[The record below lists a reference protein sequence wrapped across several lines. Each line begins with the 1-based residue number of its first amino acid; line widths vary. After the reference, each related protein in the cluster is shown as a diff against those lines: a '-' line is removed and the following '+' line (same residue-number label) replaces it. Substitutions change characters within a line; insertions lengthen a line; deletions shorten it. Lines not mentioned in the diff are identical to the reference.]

1 MAYPTEIATR
11 DITGTFVNIVYD
23 KTTQTYGTEPK
34 EGFVHVSP
42 SIKTIRSLTSD
53 IVYDLSDLVN
63 TYYKLDETGTFTATV
78 MVPSDPDIEPNNW
91 YYTVTFGW
99 SRTPVVI
106 PTNLL
111 ATGSGEINISSLYVP
126 NG

>member
-11 DITGTFVNIVYD
+11 NITGTFVNIVYN
-23 KTTQTYGTEPK
+23 KTTQTYDTEPK

-42 SIKTIRSLTSD
+42 SIKTIRSLTTD

-78 MVPSDPDIEPNNW
+78 MVPTDPDIEPNNW
-91 YYTVTFGW
+91 HYTVTFGW
-99 SRTPVVI
+99 SRTPVVV
-106 PTNLL
+106 PDYLL
-111 ATGSGEINISSLYVP
+111 ATGSGTINISTLYVP
-126 NG
+126 AG

>member
-1 MAYPTEIATR
+1 MAYPAEISTR

-23 KTTQTYGTEPK
+23 KVAQTYGTEPK

-42 SIKTIRSLTSD
+42 SVKTIRSLTTD

-63 TYYKLDETGTFTATV
+63 TYYKLDETGSFTATV
-78 MVPSDPDIEPNNW
+78 MVPTDPDIEPNNW
-91 YYTVTFGW
+91 HYTVTFGW

-106 PTNLL
+106 PDYLL

-126 NG
+126 SG